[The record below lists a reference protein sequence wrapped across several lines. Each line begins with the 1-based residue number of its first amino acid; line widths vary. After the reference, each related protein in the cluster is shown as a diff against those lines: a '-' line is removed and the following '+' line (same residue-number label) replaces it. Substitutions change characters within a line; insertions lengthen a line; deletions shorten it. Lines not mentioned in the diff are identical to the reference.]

1 MKYSGQIMHDAAA
14 ECLLCTYGACQK
26 ACPEGYHIADLLR
39 SVRFRNEEVAAISLG
54 TVSPCKDCDR
64 DCEKACRRGV
74 IDRPVNI
81 REFMESLGE
90 MYDSDVKQTDET
102 SDPDLSIDFLGFRCV
117 NPFFLSSSV
126 VGSNY
131 EMISKAFDLGWGGV
145 VYKTITSFP
154 HKEVSPRF
162 DVEYDSPSSFIGFK
176 NLEESSEHTIE
187 ENKNILSSL
196 KRDHPDRMVIASIM
210 GQNEDDWTYLAEQ
223 MTEAGVDAL
232 ELNFSCPHMAYDG
245 LGSDVG
251 VDPDLV
257 ERYVK
262 AVKRGTDLPVIAKM
276 TAQATSI
283 IPPSMAAVRGGAVSL
298 AAINTL
304 KSILDIDTEDF
315 SSGPDIAGKTAVGGF
330 SGKAVKPLALKAI
343 YDMASFSGLK
353 GVELSGI
360 GGIESWR
367 DCLDFIALGCVNI
380 QVTTAIMQYGYRII
394 IDMISGMRH
403 FMKKKNISSVSEL
416 VGCALGNIVRPED
429 LDRHSIVYPRIVRK
443 NCIGCGRCVLSCYDG
458 GHQALEMKDD
468 GRVVMDPV
476 KCVGC
481 HLCIKVCPCGAIE
494 KGVRVDKK

>member
-1 MKYSGQIMHDAAA
+1 MHDAAA
-14 ECLLCTYGACQK
+14 ECLLCTDGACQK

-64 DCEKACRRGV
+64 DCEKACRHGV

-162 DVEYDSPSSFIGFK
+162 DAEYDSPSSFIGFK

-210 GQNEDDWTYLAEQ
+210 GQHEDDWTYLAEQ
-223 MTEAGVDAL
+223 MTEAAPRLQG
-232 ELNFSCPHMAYDG
+232 
-245 LGSDVG
+245 
-251 VDPDLV
+251 
-257 ERYVK
+257 R
-262 AVKRGTDLPVIAKM
+262 
-276 TAQATSI
+276 
-283 IPPSMAAVRGGAVSL
+283 
-298 AAINTL
+298 
-304 KSILDIDTEDF
+304 
-315 SSGPDIAGKTAVGGF
+315 
-330 SGKAVKPLALKAI
+330 
-343 YDMASFSGLK
+343 
-353 GVELSGI
+353 
-360 GGIESWR
+360 
-367 DCLDFIALGCVNI
+367 
-380 QVTTAIMQYGYRII
+380 TTA
-394 IDMISGMRH
+394 
-403 FMKKKNISSVSEL
+403 K
-416 VGCALGNIVRPED
+416 
-429 LDRHSIVYPRIVRK
+429 
-443 NCIGCGRCVLSCYDG
+443 GR
-458 GHQALEMKDD
+458 A
-468 GRVVMDPV
+468 
-476 KCVGC
+476 
-481 HLCIKVCPCGAIE
+481 
-494 KGVRVDKK
+494 